1 MTIKEALDFIKS
13 YKKNDYIKGTT
24 AEGLAQGIKW
34 LNAIETEIY
43 NNIILTHEYN
53 EGETEITF
61 EGYDTTTPDSTE
73 MIVPTPYDDLYTYY
87 LMSQIDYLNR
97 EMQSYDNNIQQYSA
111 LRDEFENRYN
121 YSQDQSGNDICTY
134 RRLRSMQDA
143 PGF

>member
-1 MTIKEALDFIKS
+1 MTIKEALDFVKS
-13 YKKNDYIKGTT
+13 YKKNDYIKTGDS
-24 AEGLAQGIKW
+24 AQGIKW

-53 EGETEITF
+53 EGETEIEF

-121 YSQDQSGNDICTY
+121 YSHRQKLKTKIRY
-134 RRLRSMQDA
+134 Y
-143 PGF
+143 